1 MTGGRSQ
8 EDLLAVGMRDGVLDD
23 PLELPDVA
31 RPLVGEER
39 LERGR
44 RQPGRPDAGMPL
56 EAPLRQVDDVLAARP
71 QRRHAELERVEAV
84 VEVLAELALRD
95 ERHQA
100 AVGGHDETDVHAA
113 RVLSADALDPVLLQG
128 PEQLGLGLQREIGD
142 FVQEQRAALACST
155 LPRRPRPRQKPN

>member
-39 LERGR
+39 
-44 RQPGRPDAGMPL
+44 
-56 EAPLRQVDDVLAARP
+56 
-71 QRRHAELERVEAV
+71 LERVEAV

-142 FVQEQRAALACST
+142 FVQEQRAALACSN